1 MIEIREERRED
12 YQAVRDVNNQA
23 FNQPQEGMIIEKIRE
38 SGVEI
43 LSLVAIIDN
52 KIVGHIFFSPV
63 RMEEQP
69 TLKDGMGLAP
79 MAVLPDYQQQGIGSK
94 LIKEGIQRLKL
105 KSVPYIIVL
114 GHKDYYPK
122 FGFETASKY
131 GLKCQWD
138 GVPDEAFMV
147 MILDDKMKP
156 KIHGVAKYSDEFD
169 EE

>member
-63 RMEEQP
+63 RMEEQA

-156 KIHGVAKYSDEFD
+156 KIHGVAKYRDEFD

>member
-1 MIEIREERRED
+1 MIEIREERRAD
-12 YQAVRDVNNQA
+12 YQAIRDVNNQA
-23 FNQPQEGMIIEKIRE
+23 FNQPQEGTIIEKIRE

-63 RMEEQP
+63 RMEEQA

-156 KIHGVAKYSDEFD
+156 KIHGVAKYRDEFD

>member
-12 YQAVRDVNNQA
+12 YQAIRDVNNQA

-63 RMEEQP
+63 RMEEQA

-147 MILDDKMKP
+147 MILDDKMRP
-156 KIHGVAKYSDEFD
+156 KIYGVAKYRDEFD

>member
-1 MIEIREERRED
+1 MIKIREERTED
-12 YQAVRDVNNQA
+12 YQAIRDVNNQA

-38 SGVEI
+38 SGVET

-63 RMEEQP
+63 RIEEQA

-94 LIKEGIQRLKL
+94 LIVEGIQRLKL

-147 MILDDKMKP
+147 MILDDKMRP
-156 KIHGVAKYSDEFD
+156 KIYGVAKYRDEFD